1 MDTSFQESIMNE
13 PNPMNEVSFARA
25 RKWVMILVGLT
36 LLGVVWFSIF
46 APATMIAFV
55 SVIGLIMLSCGVAC
69 LVEMLLAARS
79 NTEQL
84 QRLVSQT
91 ERMERLLED
100 QTGQLRTLGQ
110 LASMSEQAKSLIYHQ
125 QEVDALSESVNA
137 MLLAQD
143 YAGAETMLKRVE
155 QQAGLAEEAARLRSE
170 ITASREHSVEDKI
183 DAAIVRITQRLELRD
198 WARAERESKRLLAMF
213 PDHERIAKLP
223 TTVSHA
229 HGAYKA
235 KLLREYSDAVKIND
249 VERSI
254 ELLKELDHYLTPQEG
269 AALAESARDVFKK
282 RLHNLGVQFA
292 IAVADR
298 QWTDAIATGGEIM
311 NEFPNTRMAREVR
324 ENMTILQEK
333 QKADEDA

>member
-1 MDTSFQESIMNE
+1 MNE
-13 PNPMNEVSFARA
+13 PNPMNDVSYARA
-25 RKWVMILVGLT
+25 RRWVMILVGLT
-36 LLGVVWFSIF
+36 LLGVMLFSIF

-84 QRLVSQT
+84 LRLVSQT

-125 QEVDALSESVNA
+125 QEVDALSESVNG
-137 MLLAQD
+137 LLLEQD

-155 QQAGLAEEAARLRSE
+155 QQAGLAEEAARLRAE
-170 ITASREHSVEDKI
+170 IASSREHSVEDKI
-183 DAAIVRITQRLELRD
+183 DAAILRITQRLELRD

-213 PDHERIAKLP
+213 PGHERIAVLP

-292 IAVADR
+292 IAVADQ
-298 QWTDAIATGGEIM
+298 QWSDAIATGGEIM

-333 QKADEDA
+333 QKADA